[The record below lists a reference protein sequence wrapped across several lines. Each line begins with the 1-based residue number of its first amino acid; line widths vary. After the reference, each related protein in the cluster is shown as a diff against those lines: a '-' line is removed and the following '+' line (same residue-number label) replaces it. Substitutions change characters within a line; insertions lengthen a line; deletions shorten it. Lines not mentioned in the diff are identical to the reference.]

1 MARCAAIAR
10 STNCCRRRSRSRNQS
25 QSQRQRMARRR
36 PRQRSGASLGWSG
49 LGGVVLLLLAIA
61 TGGSLAYF
69 YFSAAPRP
77 VLDPQTL
84 CPVNGPQG
92 VTVVL
97 VDTSDDLPETTR
109 RELLGQLDDMITTL
123 PPFYRLDIRVLDIT
137 GVRSRSLFSKCNPGD
152 GAGLSEWT
160 DNPRIARR
168 RWIEDLRKPA
178 ALAVKSS
185 IASAEAKSS
194 PIMAAIQDIAI
205 NPFSGAASQQARK
218 KLYII
223 SDLIEYTKDYSQY
236 SRAGALS
243 FARYKQSPAYL
254 KFRTDLH
261 GATVIIRYVTR
272 QTNGPPVLDGTR
284 HMEFW
289 KQWIEDNRG
298 IFGGV
303 KRMQGA

>member
-1 MARCAAIAR
+1 
-10 STNCCRRRSRSRNQS
+10 
-25 QSQRQRMARRR
+25 MARRR
-36 PRQRSGASLGWSG
+36 PRQRGTSGFGWSG
-49 LGGVVLLLLAIA
+49 LGGVLLLLLAIVS
-61 TGGSLAYF
+61 GGALAWF

-77 VLDPQTL
+77 VLDPQSL

-109 RELLGQLDDMITTL
+109 REVLGQLDDMITTL
-123 PPFYRLDIRVLDIT
+123 PPFFRLDIRVLDIA
-137 GVRSRSLFSKCNPGD
+137 GVRSRSLFSRCNPGD

-160 DNPRIARR
+160 DNPRIARL
-168 RWIEDLRKPA
+168 RWIENFRKPA

-185 IASAEAKSS
+185 IAAAKANSS

-205 NPFSGAASQQARK
+205 DQFSAATTQNARK
-218 KLYII
+218 TLYII
-223 SDLIEYTKDYSQY
+223 SDMIEFTRDYSQY
-236 SRAGALS
+236 PRAGDLS
-243 FARYKQSPAYL
+243 FGRYRQSPAYL

-272 QTNGPPVLDGTR
+272 QTNGQALLDGTR

-289 KQWIEDNRG
+289 KDWVVENRG
-298 IFGGV
+298 VFGGV
-303 KRMQGA
+303 KRLQGA